1 MLSLSLRQT
10 TVAIHL
16 CTVVEIRMILIIIWE
31 DRLVKKLCNFS
42 LLFCLFLSA
51 SLFVGC
57 EKDSVADGE
66 FTATMESSDGKSYI
80 AGISGNRHN
89 CWETTDII
97 YVNAQPVK
105 EFRLDME
112 EWKAIFKPAEHA
124 DSYRMFTYGGEAF
137 TWSGNVVNFSLS
149 ETYDGQDMPMWATAG
164 DFGPVVFHNL
174 FSVIHFTGLDAYATG
189 TPITVTTQNTNISG
203 SFSYNFATGSLTRGT
218 GSKQRVITVSGSEAW
233 MVIPTIPNETFT
245 VRIGAVGSTNSD
257 LQFKTRSIP
266 ANMVLN
272 CAAFSNHNYTLVHN
286 ATELANALES
296 NTTKIRLA
304 NSIDFSGKGYYDDLF
319 YNRYGNDFDLDGN
332 GFTITIDRPIF
343 SILHTKVKVSNLT
356 LAGQFRRA
364 SLSDWEPAGYSYGFA
379 NNYDLISQWGTSGS
393 VTAVDCVSSVKY
405 SSGTPGVPFTR

>member
-1 MLSLSLRQT
+1 M
-10 TVAIHL
+10 
-16 CTVVEIRMILIIIWE
+16 
-31 DRLVKKLCNFS
+31 KKICNFS
-42 LLFCLFLSA
+42 LLLCLFLAA
-51 SLFVGC
+51 SMFAGC
-57 EKDSVADGE
+57 EKDNMTVGE
-66 FTATMESSDGKSYI
+66 FTATMESSNDKSYI
-80 AGISGNRHN
+80 SGDPYNRHN
-89 CWETTDII
+89 CWNSTDII

-203 SFSYNFATGSLTRGT
+203 SFSYNFATGNLSRGT

-245 VRIGAVGSTNSD
+245 VRIGTIGTSGVNGSD
-257 LQFKTRSIP
+257 LEFKTRAIP

-272 CAAFSNHNYTLVHN
+272 CAAFSNKGDFVNVSTAQQL
-286 ATELANALES
+286 ENALKNQS
-296 NTTKIRLA
+296 VTKIRLTKD
-304 NSIDFSGKGYYDDLF
+304 IDFSGKGNLIDLIIAIGGHNWIRPF
-319 YNRYGNDFDLDGN
+319 ELDGN
-332 GFTITIDRPIF
+332 GYNITIDRPIYYTLYSPV
-343 SILHTKVKVSNLT
+343 SIADL
-356 LAGQFRRA
+356 
-364 SLSDWEPAGYSYGFA
+364 SLSGTLSYYTEHDGAFA
-379 NNYDLISQWGTSGS
+379 NAYSIWDVITGSVKSVGCNSSVVWNNSRFGSGTS
-393 VTAVDCVSSVKY
+393 
-405 SSGTPGVPFTR
+405 PVPFTK